1 LYRHQWISASDSS
14 TWIRRGNCKAAVLTK
29 AGIPG
34 VDLGH
39 IHAYND
45 IGIGNWL
52 NVLSAACV
60 PRANYDHHIVKQV
73 LRIWVRLCSARDTLL
88 INLFTDVL
96 IGGTGKR
103 LGQNNRATTEEK
115 QSCDEFQFHLIARP
129 FRQITAFG
137 ATHSDRQAD
146 LSD

>member
-1 LYRHQWISASDSS
+1 
-14 TWIRRGNCKAAVLTK
+14 
-29 AGIPG
+29 
-34 VDLGH
+34 
-39 IHAYND
+39 
-45 IGIGNWL
+45 
-52 NVLSAACV
+52 
-60 PRANYDHHIVKQV
+60 
-73 LRIWVRLCSARDTLL
+73 L